1 MVREG
6 NWGGYQDLANFCL
19 VYVVP
24 LLINEG
30 FNSEQHF
37 YSDVSESRN
46 NIEVNNFKK
55 ICH

>member
-19 VYVVP
+19 VCVVP